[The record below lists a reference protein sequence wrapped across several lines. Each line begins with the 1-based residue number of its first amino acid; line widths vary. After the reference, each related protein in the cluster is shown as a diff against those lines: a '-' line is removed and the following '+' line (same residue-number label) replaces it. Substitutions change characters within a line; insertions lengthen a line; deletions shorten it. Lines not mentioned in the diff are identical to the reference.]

1 MKHLD
6 ELQFEKIYN
15 DNIQMIYHLVY
26 SYLHNRDDALDISQE
41 VFLSYL
47 AKKPNIEN
55 PNEIKFWLIR
65 VAINK
70 SINLLNYRK
79 RHKIIFDDEIINSL
93 SSQENKEE
101 NTKMYSLICNLDP
114 KYKTILL
121 LYYYE
126 DIQTSEIARILHMKE
141 STVRMRLHRA
151 RAILKNQLER
161 ETNG

>member
-1 MKHLD
+1 M
-6 ELQFEKIYN
+6 
-15 DNIQMIYHLVY
+15 
-26 SYLHNRDDALDISQE
+26 
-41 VFLSYL
+41 
-47 AKKPNIEN
+47 
-55 PNEIKFWLIR
+55 NEIKFWLIR

-101 NTKMYSLICNLDP
+101 NSKTYSLICNLDP

-126 DIQTSEIARILHMKE
+126 DIKTSEIARILHMKE

>member
-6 ELQFEKIYN
+6 ELQFENIYN
-15 DNIQMIYHLVY
+15 ENIKMIYHLVY
-26 SYLHNRDDALDISQE
+26 SYLHNREDALDITQD
-41 VFLSYL
+41 VFLTCL
-47 AKKPNIEN
+47 DKKPKLGNS
-55 PNEIKFWLIR
+55 NEIKFWLIR

-93 SSQENKEE
+93 SSQDKKEE
-101 NTKMYSLICNLDP
+101 NAEIYSLICNLDP

-126 DIQTSEIARILHMKE
+126 DLKTGEIANILRMKE

-151 RAILKNQLER
+151 RAILKNQLES
-161 ETNG
+161 EKNG